1 MRILCRFLSY
11 WPGFSPH
18 SRLRISLVSRETGAK
33 RSKHSILSHSTLL
46 LLPEWMVDIVRLV
59 PSPDFR
65 KLLKHHDASQ
75 DRAEALLD
83 SKLEAQKLGLEPDD
97 DLFEIM
103 CKWLLRAVYGL
114 LVNETLIDK
123 AHSGSPDDISTEEIK
138 DQFGTITVA
147 GEDTTV
153 SLMISRVP
161 FLLIFMTCGRPGKRN
176 YLGTLYTSNASS
188 VATTLTRGSH
198 GCLRKL
204 RKRVQ
209 SELLRLLA
217 VFECAHQGS
226 YLCDEIISKRHWL
239 YVARKQCDCTA
250 RYLTQNALQSRIR
263 WFHCLSQLYPGLE
276 KRSQKSLWRKA
287 SMWK

>member
-1 MRILCRFLSY
+1 
-11 WPGFSPH
+11 
-18 SRLRISLVSRETGAK
+18 
-33 RSKHSILSHSTLL
+33 
-46 LLPEWMVDIVRLV
+46 MVDIVRLV

-161 FLLIFMTCGRPGKRN
+161 FLLIFMTCGRPGKWN
-176 YLGTLYTSNASS
+176 YLGTLYTSNTSS
-188 VATTLTRGSH
+188 VAATLTRGSH
-198 GCLRKL
+198 GCL
-204 RKRVQ
+204 
-209 SELLRLLA
+209 
-217 VFECAHQGS
+217 
-226 YLCDEIISKRHWL
+226 
-239 YVARKQCDCTA
+239 
-250 RYLTQNALQSRIR
+250 
-263 WFHCLSQLYPGLE
+263 
-276 KRSQKSLWRKA
+276 
-287 SMWK
+287 